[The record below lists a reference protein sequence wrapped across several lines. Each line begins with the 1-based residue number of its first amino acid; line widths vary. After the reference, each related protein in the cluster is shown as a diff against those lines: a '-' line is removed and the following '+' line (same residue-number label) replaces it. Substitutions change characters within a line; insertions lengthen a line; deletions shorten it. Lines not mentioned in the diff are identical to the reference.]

1 MYSTGTV
8 TRSEAKVSKPLKG
21 EIGGIGLRSP
31 RVGGRGGI
39 HLRIQ
44 EIGKNAKGRGV
55 GEWPPG
61 PLGTLGIDLKS
72 HLKKSLF
79 QKLFLEKLFFSI
91 FWHRFSYS

>member
-61 PLGTLGIDLKS
+61 PLGTHI
-72 HLKKSLF
+72 F
-79 QKLFLEKLFFSI
+79 FEQQKAQWFPGSNARPDHFAF
-91 FWHRFSYS
+91 